1 MRERER
7 ERERIPLLF
16 VHKCSLRDKF
26 LDKIRVEETH
36 SLDPKLSKRYRECA
50 KGEQEP
56 CNVWTFVVAPKQP
69 FKVFFSRKKRLFSSR
84 CVPFYFFFYLFLG
97 FVTTGSCPTAIS
109 HNGLVPPPHT
119 EMLKIDKY
127 VGDIMEIHVGKGNH
141 SFQICSKGAT
151 FSETT
156 QKIFPF
162 SWDIFCRGR
171 VIRLGP
177 FHGAE

>member
-1 MRERER
+1 MCSL
-7 ERERIPLLF
+7 LLF
-16 VHKCSLRDKF
+16 F
-26 LDKIRVEETH
+26 LFVFGVCDHR
-36 SLDPKLSKRYRECA
+36 LLSHCNLT
-50 KGEQEP
+50 QWP
-56 CNVWTFVVAPKQP
+56 C
-69 FKVFFSRKKRLFSSR
+69 
-84 CVPFYFFFYLFLG
+84 
-97 FVTTGSCPTAIS
+97 
-109 HNGLVPPPHT
+109 PPPHT